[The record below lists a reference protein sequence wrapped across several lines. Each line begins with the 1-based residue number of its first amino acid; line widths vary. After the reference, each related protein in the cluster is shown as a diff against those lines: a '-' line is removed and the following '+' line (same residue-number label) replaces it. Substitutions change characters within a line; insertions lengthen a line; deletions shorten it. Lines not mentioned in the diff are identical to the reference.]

1 MPKTSDK
8 LKKKLLVILKD
19 DYEECKFF
27 MAASQLLTNKIQ
39 DVSEI
44 VKEQDIEF
52 NKLRDVISEIGIYI
66 SNTEKRLEEVE
77 ECYTKLVEALAEE
90 KPKK

>member
-1 MPKTSDK
+1 MSKTSDR
-8 LKKKLLVILKD
+8 LKQKLLTILND
-19 DYEECKFF
+19 DYEECQFF

-39 DVSEI
+39 DVSET
-44 VKEQDIEF
+44 VNEQDIDF